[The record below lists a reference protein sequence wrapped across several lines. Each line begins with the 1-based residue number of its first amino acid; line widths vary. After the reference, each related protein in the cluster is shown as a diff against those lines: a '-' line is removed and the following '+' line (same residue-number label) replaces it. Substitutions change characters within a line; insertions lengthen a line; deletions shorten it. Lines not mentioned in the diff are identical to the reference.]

1 MSGLAIDKN
10 WFANFENSLDTSDPG
25 SHDFHA
31 KILGFGEIS
40 AVIEF
45 PDAPQYDGWIFKRLP
60 ICRDMEEAE
69 SYEKLCREY
78 VRIIHED
85 VGARVPES
93 LFFSVPV
100 RPGLVVFYAAQKK
113 LNPSLIG
120 NEILHWAGD
129 DEIFAFLESVLR
141 ALVRV
146 AEFNANNTGGVEIT
160 LDFQLSNWALDS
172 QEEKPAIKSG
182 APLSFI
188 DISTPM
194 FRLNGKEQ
202 IDPDM
207 LLRSCPDFLVWILK
221 ATVLDEVVS
230 RYYDPRSAIID
241 IIANCVK
248 EDREDL
254 IPEMIN
260 LSNRFFSGK
269 PAGIEMRPLTVE
281 EIYKYYRTDAAIW
294 IAYLGFKKIDRFLK
308 TKLAN
313 KPYDFILPRKMK
325 RNFPMR
331 NKPRRSRK

>member
-10 WFANFENSLDTSDPG
+10 WFADFEKNLNTSRPESAG
-25 SHDFHA
+25 VNA

-45 PDAPQYDGWIFKRLP
+45 PDEPQYDGWIFKRLP
-60 ICRDMEEAE
+60 ICRDLEEAG

-78 VRIIHED
+78 VRIINED
-85 VGARVPES
+85 VGIAVPES

-113 LNPSLIG
+113 LNSSLIG
-120 NEILHWAGD
+120 NDILHWAKD
-129 DEIFAFLESVLR
+129 DEIIAFLESVLD

-146 AEFNANNTGGVEIT
+146 RKFNNNNPGGVEVT

-182 APLSFI
+182 APLVFI

-207 LLRSCPDFLVWILK
+207 LLRSCPNFLVWILK

-230 RYYDPRSAIID
+230 RYYDPRGAIID

-269 PAGIEMRPLTVE
+269 PAGIEMAPLTVE

-308 TKLAN
+308 TSLSN

-325 RNFPMR
+325 RNFPLR
-331 NKPRRSRK
+331 NRPRRSRK